1 MISENFV
8 WVALL
13 IDFLGGINY
22 LLYTIQGKVKPNKI
36 SWFLWGVIPL
46 IAFIAQVKQGVG
58 LQSLFTLVIGL
69 TPLLVFFAS
78 FMNKKSSWKITK
90 LDIACGGISVLG
102 LMLWV
107 LTGVGNVAIFF
118 SIIADLTAAL
128 PTVVKSYYNP
138 ESENYLVYLATT
150 IASAIILLTIK
161 EWNFQTYG
169 YPLYV
174 FVICI
179 VFVLLIKFKI
189 GKKFDL
195 SSHS

>member
-8 WVALL
+8 WVALV

-22 LLYTIQGKVKPNKI
+22 LVYTIQGKVKPNRI
-36 SWFLWGVIPL
+36 SWFLWGIIPL

-69 TPLLVFFAS
+69 TPLLVFFAT

-90 LDIACGGISVLG
+90 LDITCGGISVLG
-102 LMLWV
+102 LILWIF
-107 LTGVGNVAIFF
+107 TGVGNIVIFF
-118 SIIADLTAAL
+118 SILADLMAAL
-128 PTVVKSYYNP
+128 PTVVKSYYSP
-138 ESENYLVYLATT
+138 ESENYLVYLATM
-150 IASAIILLTIK
+150 IASGIILLTIRG
-161 EWNFQTYG
+161 WNFQTYG

-179 VFVLLIKFKI
+179 IFVLLIKFKL

-195 SSHS
+195 SS